1 MIYKLNILS
10 GSLIESFS
18 YRNSINN
25 LPNANVRVLNNIGND
40 LIFRLWLREINT
52 EFIKV
57 TPKASFDIIS
67 RNWNKIW
74 SLDLV
79 YSNFMKYPPKQKTQT
94 QCQLSLLGVM
104 NYILSFYPQFSSYIN
119 NHNIPNI
126 GKIYRYDFNDIG
138 IIGYLQYLEEFG
150 YYWFID
156 MENSNLVLNRYD
168 NVIYKE
174 SNHLVS
180 KYSNI
185 MIRDIFPEYKNIY
198 LIKEPYSDNLER
210 EIVLDAS
217 NPCVVL
223 NNPARNYTIIL
234 STPDTYLLA
243 FTVNGDK
250 IGGQFNEFSS
260 ALQSTSCAAVSVAD
274 CQNKYTFL
282 FRGIASCD
290 SPCNSAAICSRI
302 ENETGYTVDCNGNI
316 YISPG
321 VDCIGQLKMVLP
333 CNLTF
338 TNQKIVVRLSDFCGV
353 DSNCILD
360 GVDYDF
366 DKKQLTT
373 LISSNLNLPDVNPA
387 SISFSNIDSVIWN
400 LIIQYYQLKTKVK
413 RIYTLSNP
421 VCNGKLE
428 VGYFYDVLIN
438 NKIRSNLL
446 LEELEIQGN
455 ENSFNITATFSEY
468 I

>member
-25 LPNANVRVLNNIGND
+25 LPNANVRVLNIGND
-40 LIFRLWLREINT
+40 LILRLWLREINT

-94 QCQLSLLGVM
+94 QCKLSLLGVM

-223 NNPARNYTIIL
+223 NNPARNYTIIS
-234 STPDTYLLA
+234 STPGTYLLA

-260 ALQSTSCAAVSVAD
+260 ALQNTSCVSQSITD
-274 CQNKYTFL
+274 CQNKYTFT
-282 FRGIASCD
+282 FRGTTLCNA
-290 SPCNSAAICSRI
+290 PCNTAVICSRT
-302 ENETGYTVDCNGNI
+302 ENETGNTVDCNGNI

-338 TNQKIVVRLSDFCGV
+338 TNQKIVVRLSDFCDV
-353 DSNCILD
+353 DLNCILD

-438 NKIRSNLL
+438 NIIRSNLL